1 MTNPNNSNDDST
13 DSQASV
19 TEDSPGIQWA
29 MKQARDMLGDEV
41 AGLNAQEMSLYLFSR
56 AIITKMVPTSSV
68 DQEID
73 DWEHLV
79 PMWRGLPGYT
89 EVATREQRAYQT
101 VLAAAAMAYFRRYEQ
116 KHQKKDVAKSVELWQ
131 AALKN
136 CPLDTP
142 MLAGRLNYFG
152 YALCEFYNRSANKSY
167 LKQAVQVLE
176 QAAQLTEVGSDEW
189 RNSMNNLGNVLRVR
203 YEVNGKAVD
212 QDRAIQIYGQL
223 VEHTPLD
230 SHDLP
235 THLHNL
241 CAGLLERFNRTQDM
255 ADLDRAIRGWEE
267 MIERTTPDSPH
278 RLMFLLNLCN
288 GITMRSV
295 MKGEVE
301 DMRRAISYIVMLLD
315 ELPPQDSDER
325 TNFLDHLIRTI
336 GLLLKETHDDLDDL
350 NAMIQTMEHVIDHAP
365 PAARDLPVILNF
377 LVVLYMKR
385 GAATGND
392 SDHKRTMQLLEQ
404 ALAVS
409 KPGSFYQMQC
419 LFNLGGRLAAEYD
432 LSQDAATLNRAIDLL
447 EQALAL
453 KPKEHVRPSYQKVLA
468 DALQMRFER
477 TEDMADL
484 ERAKAL
490 LRR

>member
-1 MTNPNNSNDDST
+1 MTNPNNSNDDHT
-13 DSQASV
+13 DSQAQVS
-19 TEDSPGIQWA
+19 EDSPIIQSA
-29 MKQARDMLGDEV
+29 MQKARDILGDEV
-41 AGLNAQEMSLYLFSR
+41 EGLSAQEMSLYLFSR
-56 AIITKMVPTSSV
+56 AIITKMIPTSSI

-79 PMWRGLPGYT
+79 PMWRKLPGYT
-89 EVATREQRAYQT
+89 DVATCEQRAYQT

-116 KHQKKDVAKSVELWQ
+116 NHQKKDVAKSVELWQ

-152 YALCEFYNRSANKSY
+152 YALCEYYKRSANKSY

-189 RNSMNNLGNVLRVR
+189 RNSMNNLGNVLRTR
-203 YEVNGKAVD
+203 YEVNGKAAD
-212 QDRAIQIYGQL
+212 QDRAIQVYGQL

-230 SHDLP
+230 SSQLP
-235 THLHNL
+235 IHLHNL
-241 CAGLLERFNRTQDM
+241 CSGLLERFNRTQDM
-255 ADLDRAIRGWEE
+255 ADLDRTIRGLEE

-288 GITMRSV
+288 SITMRSV

-301 DMRRAISYIVMLLD
+301 DMRRAIGYIVMLLN

-350 NAMIQTMEHVIDHAP
+350 NTMIQVIERVIDHAP

-385 GAATGND
+385 GTATGND
-392 SDHKRTMQLLEQ
+392 SDYKRTMQLLEQ
-404 ALAVS
+404 ALAIA
-409 KPGSFYQMQC
+409 KPDSFYQMQC

-432 LSQDAATLNRAIDLL
+432 QSQDIATLNRAIDLL

-453 KPKEHVRPSYQKVLA
+453 KPKEQVRPSYQKVLA

-477 TEDMADL
+477 TENIADL
-484 ERAKAL
+484 ERAQAL
-490 LRR
+490 MRT

>member
-1 MTNPNNSNDDST
+1 MTNPDDSNDDNN
-13 DSQASV
+13 DPLV
-19 TEDSPGIQWA
+19 TEDSPVIQLA
-29 MKQARDMLGDEV
+29 MQQAQQILGDEV
-41 AGLNAQEMSLYLFSR
+41 AGLSAQEVSLYLFSR
-56 AIITKMVPTSSV
+56 AVITKMVPSSGI

-79 PMWRGLPGYT
+79 PMWRKLPGYT
-89 EVATREQRAYQT
+89 DVATREQRAYQT
-101 VLAAAAMAYFRRYEQ
+101 VLAAAGMAYFRRYEQ
-116 KHQKKDVAKSVELWQ
+116 NHQKKDVAKSVELWQ

-142 MLAGRLNYFG
+142 MLAGRLNLFG
-152 YALCEFYNRSANKSY
+152 YALTELYKRSANVSH
-167 LKQAVQVLE
+167 LKQAVQALE
-176 QAAQLTEVGSDEW
+176 QAAQLTEVGSEEW
-189 RNSMNNLGNVLRVR
+189 RNSMNNLGNVLRIR
-203 YEVNGKAVD
+203 YEVSGKTAY
-212 QDRAIQIYGQL
+212 QDRAIQVYGQL

-230 SHDLP
+230 SSDLP
-235 THLHNL
+235 VHLHNL
-241 CAGLLERFNRTQDM
+241 CAGLLERFNYTHDM

-295 MKGEVE
+295 MKGDVE
-301 DMRRAISYIVMLLD
+301 DMRRSIKYIALLLD

-350 NAMIQTMEHVIDHAP
+350 NAMIQVIEHVIDHAP
-365 PAARDLPVILNF
+365 PDARDLPIILNF
-377 LVVLYMKR
+377 LVILYMKR
-385 GAATGND
+385 AAVTGND
-392 SDHKRTMQLLEQ
+392 ADHKRTLQLLEQ
-404 ALAVS
+404 ALAVA

-419 LFNLGGRLAAEYD
+419 LFNLGGRLSGEYSQ
-432 LSQDAATLNRAIDLL
+432 SQDIAVLNRAIDLL

-468 DALQMRFER
+468 DALQKRFER

-484 ERAKAL
+484 ERINKL
-490 LRR
+490 LRT